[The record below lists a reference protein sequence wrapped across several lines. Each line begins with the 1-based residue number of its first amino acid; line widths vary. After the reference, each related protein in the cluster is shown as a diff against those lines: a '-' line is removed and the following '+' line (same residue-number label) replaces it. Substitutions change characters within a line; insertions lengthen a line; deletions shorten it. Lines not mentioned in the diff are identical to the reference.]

1 MSKEILTVVES
12 LSHEKG
18 VSEEVIFA
26 ALESALAMATKK
38 RYVEDAEFR
47 VAIDRSIGDY
57 ETFRRWLVVDPEREL
72 EEDEFD
78 NPDAELTP
86 EQAEEK
92 DASLEIGDFYEI
104 PVESVE
110 FGRIAAQAARQV
122 LTQKVREAERA
133 QVLEKYLP
141 RVGQLVSGSVKRTTR
156 EAVIVDL
163 GNNAEAILM
172 RTSLIPREIFRV
184 GDRMRALLTEI
195 QPEVRGPQLML
206 SRTDPEML
214 IELFKV
220 EVPEIAEHI
229 IEIRAAARNPG
240 SRAKIAVYTNDGRID
255 PVGACVGMRGS
266 RVQAVCSELDG
277 ERVDIVLW
285 DQDPAQLAINAMQPA
300 EVASIVLDDETRSM
314 DIAVREDNLAQ
325 AIGHKG
331 ENVRLA
337 SQLTGWDLNIMSDEE
352 AAQRQEDEALS
363 YIERFKESLS
373 VGEDVA
379 AVLAEEGFTTVE
391 EVAYVPIEE
400 LRAIRGFDD
409 EIVEELRTRAKDAL
423 LAKQMASG
431 DAEAGE
437 PAEDLLNLDGMDSEL
452 AYRLAAN
459 AIVTREDLAEL
470 ATPDLLDI
478 EAAIG
483 EERASAL
490 IMTARAPWF
499 EDEEPETDALSHRMA
514 EGAEPYG
521 RSNGQATGRCGECS
535 RRAPVETDGRG
546 GSAPTKRRR
555 NR

>member
-1 MSKEILTVVES
+1 MSKEILTVVEL

-18 VSEEVIFA
+18 VSEGVIFE
-26 ALESALAMATKK
+26 ALESALATATKK

-47 VAIDRSIGDY
+47 VAIDRDTGDY

-72 EEDEFD
+72 EEDEFP

-86 EQAEEK
+86 EEAEQK
-92 DASLEIGDFYEI
+92 DATLAIGDYYEI

-163 GNNAEAILM
+163 GNNAEAMLM
-172 RTSLIPREIFRV
+172 RTALIPREIFRV
-184 GDRMRALLTEI
+184 GDRLRALLVDI
-195 QPEVRGPQLML
+195 RPEVRGPQLML

-300 EVASIVLDDETRSM
+300 EVVSIMLDDDARSM
-314 DIAVREDNLAQ
+314 DIAVREENLAQ
-325 AIGHKG
+325 AIGFKG

-337 SQLTGWDLNIMSDEE
+337 GQLTGWELNIMTDEE

-363 YIERFKESLS
+363 YIQRFMESLS

-379 AVLAEEGFTTVE
+379 AVLAEEGFTSIE

-400 LRAIRGFDD
+400 LRAIEGFDD
-409 EIVEELRTRAKDAL
+409 DIVEELRTRAKDAL
-423 LAKQMASG
+423 LEKEMASG
-431 DAEAGE
+431 DPREGE
-437 PAEDLLNLDGMDSEL
+437 PAEDLLNLDGMDNEL
-452 AYRLAAN
+452 ACKLAAN

-478 EAAIG
+478 EAEIG

-499 EDEEPETDALSHRMA
+499 EEA
-514 EGAEPYG
+514 ESEA
-521 RSNGQATGRCGECS
+521 
-535 RRAPVETDGRG
+535 ETDGVSSSDGEADESEAQEPGEVPPRMT
-546 GSAPTKRRR
+546 GS
-555 NR
+555 

>member
-1 MSKEILTVVES
+1 MSKEILTVVEL

-18 VSEEVIFA
+18 VSEEVIFE
-26 ALESALAMATKK
+26 ALETALATATKK
-38 RYVEDAEFR
+38 RYAEDAEFR
-47 VAIDRSIGDY
+47 VAIDRDTGDY
-57 ETFRRWLVVDPEREL
+57 ETFRRWLVIDPNREL
-72 EEDEFD
+72 EEDEFP

-86 EQAEEK
+86 EEAAEK
-92 DASLEIGDFYEI
+92 DASLEIGDYFEI

-122 LTQKVREAERA
+122 LTQKVREAERQ

-163 GNNAEAILM
+163 GNNAEAMLM

-184 GDRMRALLTEI
+184 GDRLRALLKEI
-195 QPEVRGPQLML
+195 RPEVRGPQLML

-240 SRAKIAVYTNDGRID
+240 SRAKIAVHTNDGRID

-300 EVASIVLDDETRSM
+300 EVVSIVLDDDTRSM

-325 AIGHKG
+325 AIGFKG

-337 SQLTGWDLNIMSDEE
+337 GQLTGWELNIMTDEE

-363 YIERFKESLS
+363 YIQRFMESLS

-379 AVLAEEGFTTVE
+379 GVLAEEGFTSIE

-400 LRAIRGFDD
+400 LRAIEGFDE

-423 LAKQMASG
+423 LAK
-431 DAEAGE
+431 EALGEPREGE
-437 PAEDLLNLDGMDSEL
+437 PAEDLLNLDGMDNAL

-478 EAAIG
+478 EAEIG

-499 EDEEPETDALSHRMA
+499 EEAEIEAETEVDGEAGTPSAPDDAAEDSAAGSAANEAREEPPR
-514 EGAEPYG
+514 
-521 RSNGQATGRCGECS
+521 
-535 RRAPVETDGRG
+535 V
-546 GSAPTKRRR
+546 GS
-555 NR
+555 

>member
-1 MSKEILTVVES
+1 MSKEILTVVEL

-18 VSEEVIFA
+18 VSEEVIFE
-26 ALESALAMATKK
+26 ALETALATATKK
-38 RYVEDAEFR
+38 RYAEDAEFR
-47 VAIDRSIGDY
+47 VAIDRNTGDY
-57 ETFRRWLVVDPEREL
+57 ETLRHWLVIDPEREL
-72 EEDEFD
+72 EEDEFP

-86 EQAEEK
+86 EEAAEK
-92 DASLEIGDFYEI
+92 DASLEIGDYFEV

-122 LTQKVREAERA
+122 LTQKVREAERQ

-163 GNNAEAILM
+163 GNNAEAMLM

-184 GDRMRALLTEI
+184 GDRLRALLMEI
-195 QPEVRGPQLML
+195 RPEVRGPQLML

-240 SRAKIAVYTNDGRID
+240 SRAKIAVHTNDGRID

-300 EVASIVLDDETRSM
+300 EVVSIVLDDDTRSM

-325 AIGHKG
+325 AIGFKG

-337 SQLTGWDLNIMSDEE
+337 GQLTGWELNIMTDEE

-363 YIERFKESLS
+363 YIQRFMESLS

-379 AVLAEEGFTTVE
+379 GVLAEEGFTSIE

-400 LRAIRGFDD
+400 LRAIEGFDD

-423 LAKQMASG
+423 LAK
-431 DAEAGE
+431 EALGQPGE
-437 PAEDLLNLDGMDSEL
+437 GKPAEDLLNLDGMDSAL

-478 EAAIG
+478 EAEIG

-499 EDEEPETDALSHRMA
+499 EEAEVEEEVEKEVEKIEEIEAEGESGTPSAPDGAAEDSPASEAREEPPR
-514 EGAEPYG
+514 
-521 RSNGQATGRCGECS
+521 
-535 RRAPVETDGRG
+535 V
-546 GSAPTKRRR
+546 GS
-555 NR
+555 

>member
-1 MSKEILTVVES
+1 MSKEILTVVEL

-18 VSEEVIFA
+18 VSEDVIFE
-26 ALESALAMATKK
+26 ALETALATATKK
-38 RYVEDAEFR
+38 RYAEDAEFR
-47 VAIDRSIGDY
+47 VAIDRDTGDY
-57 ETFRRWLVVDPEREL
+57 ETFRRWLVIDPEREL
-72 EEDEFD
+72 EEDEFP
-78 NPDAELTP
+78 NPDAELTL

-92 DASLEIGDFYEI
+92 DATLTIGDYYEI

-122 LTQKVREAERA
+122 LTQKVREAERQ

-163 GNNAEAILM
+163 GNNAEAMLM

-184 GDRMRALLTEI
+184 GDRLRALLMEI
-195 QPEVRGPQLML
+195 RPEVRGPQLML

-240 SRAKIAVYTNDGRID
+240 SRAKIAVHTNDGRID

-300 EVASIVLDDETRSM
+300 EVVSIVLDDDTQSM

-325 AIGHKG
+325 AIGFKG

-337 SQLTGWDLNIMSDEE
+337 GQLTGWELNIMTDEE
-352 AAQRQEDEALS
+352 AARRQEDEALS
-363 YIERFKESLS
+363 YIQRFMESLS

-379 AVLAEEGFTTVE
+379 GVLAEEGFTSIE

-400 LRAIRGFDD
+400 LRAIEGFDD
-409 EIVEELRTRAKDAL
+409 EIVDELRTRAKDAL
-423 LAKQMASG
+423 LGKEMALG
-431 DAEAGE
+431 QPREGE
-437 PAEDLLNLDGMDSEL
+437 PAEDLLNLEGMDSAL

-478 EAAIG
+478 EAEIG

-499 EDEEPETDALSHRMA
+499 EEAEIEAEAEADTPSRSDGAAEDSTASEAREEPPR
-514 EGAEPYG
+514 
-521 RSNGQATGRCGECS
+521 
-535 RRAPVETDGRG
+535 V
-546 GSAPTKRRR
+546 GS
-555 NR
+555 

>member
-26 ALESALAMATKK
+26 ALESALATATNK
-38 RYVEDAEFR
+38 RNEEDAEFR
-47 VAIDRSIGDY
+47 VAIDRNTGNY

-72 EEDEFD
+72 EEDEFP

-92 DASLEIGDFYEI
+92 DASLEIGDLYEV

-163 GNNAEAILM
+163 GNNAEAMLM

-184 GDRMRALLTEI
+184 GDRMRALLVEI
-195 QPEVRGPQLML
+195 RPEVRGPQLML

-240 SRAKIAVYTNDGRID
+240 SRAKIAVHTNDGRID

-300 EVASIVLDDETRSM
+300 EVVSVVLDDDTRSM

-325 AIGHKG
+325 AIGQKG

-337 SQLTGWDLNIMSDEE
+337 SQLTGWGLNIMSDEE

-363 YIERFKESLS
+363 YIQRFMESLS

-379 AVLAEEGFTTVE
+379 GVLAEEGFTTVE

-400 LRAIRGFDD
+400 LRAIQGFDD

-431 DAEAGE
+431 DPEAGE
-437 PAEDLLNLDGMDSEL
+437 PADDLLNLDGMDSEL
-452 AYRLAAN
+452 AYKLAAN

-470 ATPDLLDI
+470 ATPDLLEI
-478 EAAIG
+478 EAGIG

-499 EDEEPETDALSHRMA
+499 EDAEPEIDALSPPDGEAEEISASGAREDVPPRM
-514 EGAEPYG
+514 
-521 RSNGQATGRCGECS
+521 NGS
-535 RRAPVETDGRG
+535 
-546 GSAPTKRRR
+546 
-555 NR
+555 

>member
-1 MSKEILTVVES
+1 
-12 LSHEKG
+12 
-18 VSEEVIFA
+18 
-26 ALESALAMATKK
+26 
-38 RYVEDAEFR
+38 
-47 VAIDRSIGDY
+47 
-57 ETFRRWLVVDPEREL
+57 
-72 EEDEFD
+72 
-78 NPDAELTP
+78 
-86 EQAEEK
+86 
-92 DASLEIGDFYEI
+92 
-104 PVESVE
+104 
-110 FGRIAAQAARQV
+110 
-122 LTQKVREAERA
+122 
-133 QVLEKYLP
+133 
-141 RVGQLVSGSVKRTTR
+141 
-156 EAVIVDL
+156 
-163 GNNAEAILM
+163 
-172 RTSLIPREIFRV
+172 
-184 GDRMRALLTEI
+184 
-195 QPEVRGPQLML
+195 ML

-240 SRAKIAVYTNDGRID
+240 SRAKIAVHTNDGRID

-300 EVASIVLDDETRSM
+300 EVVSIVLDDDTRSM

-325 AIGHKG
+325 AIGFKG

-337 SQLTGWDLNIMSDEE
+337 GQLTGWELNIMTDEE

-363 YIERFKESLS
+363 YIQRFMESLS

-379 AVLAEEGFTTVE
+379 GVLAEEGFTSIE

-400 LRAIRGFDD
+400 LRAIEGFDD

-423 LAKQMASG
+423 LAK
-431 DAEAGE
+431 EALGEPREGE
-437 PAEDLLNLDGMDSEL
+437 PAEDLLNLDGMDNAL

-478 EAAIG
+478 EAEIG

-499 EDEEPETDALSHRMA
+499 EEAEEAGMEAEGEADTPSQPDGAAENSTASEAREEPPR
-514 EGAEPYG
+514 
-521 RSNGQATGRCGECS
+521 
-535 RRAPVETDGRG
+535 V
-546 GSAPTKRRR
+546 GS
-555 NR
+555 

>member
-1 MSKEILTVVES
+1 MSKEILTVVEL

-18 VSEEVIFA
+18 VSEEVIFE
-26 ALESALAMATKK
+26 ALETALATATKK
-38 RYVEDAEFR
+38 RYAEDAEFR
-47 VAIDRSIGDY
+47 VAIDRDTGDY
-57 ETFRRWLVVDPEREL
+57 ETFRRWLVIDPNREL
-72 EEDEFD
+72 EEDEFP

-86 EQAEEK
+86 EEAEEK
-92 DASLEIGDFYEI
+92 DATLAIGDYFEI

-122 LTQKVREAERA
+122 LTQKVREAERQ
-133 QVLEKYLP
+133 QVLERYQP

-156 EAVIVDL
+156 EAIIVDL
-163 GNNAEAILM
+163 GNNAEAMLM

-184 GDRMRALLTEI
+184 GDRLRALLKEI

-240 SRAKIAVYTNDGRID
+240 SRAKIAVHTNDGRID

-300 EVASIVLDDETRSM
+300 EVVSIVLDDDTRSM

-325 AIGHKG
+325 AIGFKG

-337 SQLTGWDLNIMSDEE
+337 GQLTGWELNIMTDEE

-363 YIERFKESLS
+363 YIQRFMETLS

-379 AVLAEEGFTTVE
+379 GVLAEEGFTSIE

-400 LRAIRGFDD
+400 LRAIEGFDD

-423 LAKQMASG
+423 LAK
-431 DAEAGE
+431 EALGEPREGE
-437 PAEDLLNLDGMDSEL
+437 PAEDLLNLDGMDNAL

-478 EAAIG
+478 EAEIG

-499 EDEEPETDALSHRMA
+499 EEAEIEVEAETNAEGEAGVPSAPDGAAQDSAASEAREEPPR
-514 EGAEPYG
+514 
-521 RSNGQATGRCGECS
+521 
-535 RRAPVETDGRG
+535 V
-546 GSAPTKRRR
+546 GS
-555 NR
+555 

>member
-1 MSKEILTVVES
+1 MSKEILTVVEL

-18 VSEEVIFA
+18 VAEEVIFE
-26 ALESALAMATKK
+26 ALETALATATKK
-38 RYVEDAEFR
+38 RYAEDAEFR
-47 VAIDRSIGDY
+47 VAIDRETGDY
-57 ETFRRWLVVDPEREL
+57 ETFRRWLVIDPDREL
-72 EEDEFD
+72 EEDEFP

-86 EQAEEK
+86 EEAEEK
-92 DASLEIGDFYEI
+92 DATLTIGDYYEI

-122 LTQKVREAERA
+122 LTQKVREAERQ

-156 EAVIVDL
+156 EAIIVDL
-163 GNNAEAILM
+163 GNNAEAMLM

-184 GDRMRALLTEI
+184 GDRLRALLMEI
-195 QPEVRGPQLML
+195 RPEVRGPQLML

-240 SRAKIAVYTNDGRID
+240 SRAKIAVHTNDGRID

-300 EVASIVLDDETRSM
+300 EVVSIVLDDDTRSM

-325 AIGHKG
+325 AIGFKG

-337 SQLTGWDLNIMSDEE
+337 GQLTGWELNIMTDEE

-363 YIERFKESLS
+363 YIQRFMESLS

-379 AVLAEEGFTTVE
+379 GVLAEEGFTSIE

-400 LRAIRGFDD
+400 LRAIEGFDD

-423 LAKQMASG
+423 LAK
-431 DAEAGE
+431 EALGQPREGE
-437 PAEDLLNLDGMDSEL
+437 PAEDLLNLDGMDNAL

-478 EAAIG
+478 EAEIG

-499 EDEEPETDALSHRMA
+499 EEAEAADAAEIEAEGEAGTPSQPDGAAEDSTASEAREEPPR
-514 EGAEPYG
+514 
-521 RSNGQATGRCGECS
+521 
-535 RRAPVETDGRG
+535 V
-546 GSAPTKRRR
+546 GS
-555 NR
+555 

>member
-1 MSKEILTVVES
+1 MSKEMLTVVEL

-18 VSEEVIFA
+18 VAEEVIFD
-26 ALESALAMATKK
+26 ALESALATATKK
-38 RYVEDAEFR
+38 RYAEDAEFR
-47 VAIDRSIGDY
+47 VAIDRDSGDY
-57 ETFRRWLVVDPEREL
+57 DTFRRWLVIDPDREL
-72 EEDEFD
+72 EEDEFP

-86 EQAEEK
+86 EQAARK
-92 DASLEIGDFYEI
+92 DVSLVIGDYYEI

-156 EAVIVDL
+156 ESIIVDL
-163 GNNAEAILM
+163 GNNAEALLM
-172 RTSLIPREIFRV
+172 RTALIPREIFRV
-184 GDRMRALLTEI
+184 GDRLRALLVEI
-195 QPEVRGPQLML
+195 RPETRGPQLML

-300 EVASIVLDDETRSM
+300 EVMSIVLDDDTRSM

-325 AIGHKG
+325 AIGFRG

-337 SQLTGWDLNIMSDEE
+337 SHLTGWELNIMTDEE
-352 AAQRQEDEALS
+352 AAQRQEDEAQS
-363 YIERFKESLS
+363 YIQGFMESLS

-379 AVLAEEGFTTVE
+379 GVLAEEGFTSIE

-400 LRAIRGFDD
+400 LRAIEGFDD
-409 EIVEELRTRAKDAL
+409 DIVEELRNRAKDAV
-423 LAKQMASG
+423 LAKEIALGELPQ
-431 DAEAGE
+431 GE
-437 PAEDLLNLDGMDSEL
+437 PAEDLLNLEGMDNEL
-452 AYRLAAN
+452 AYKLAAN

-478 EAAIG
+478 EADIG

-499 EDEEPETDALSHRMA
+499 EEEQDEADALVSSDGEAEDAAAGDAREEPP
-514 EGAEPYG
+514 G
-521 RSNGQATGRCGECS
+521 ATG
-535 RRAPVETDGRG
+535 A
-546 GSAPTKRRR
+546 
-555 NR
+555 

>member
-1 MSKEILTVVES
+1 MSKEILTVVEL

-18 VSEEVIFA
+18 VSEDVIFE
-26 ALESALAMATKK
+26 ALETALATATKK
-38 RYVEDAEFR
+38 RYAEDAEFR
-47 VAIDRSIGDY
+47 VAIDRDTGDY
-57 ETFRRWLVVDPEREL
+57 ETFRRWLVIDPEREL
-72 EEDEFD
+72 EEDEFP

-92 DASLEIGDFYEI
+92 DATLAIGDYYEI

-122 LTQKVREAERA
+122 LTQKVREAERQ

-156 EAVIVDL
+156 EAIIVDL
-163 GNNAEAILM
+163 GNNAEAMLM

-184 GDRMRALLTEI
+184 GDRLRALLMEI
-195 QPEVRGPQLML
+195 RPEVRGPQLML

-240 SRAKIAVYTNDGRID
+240 SRAKIAVHTNDGRID

-300 EVASIVLDDETRSM
+300 EVVSIVLDDDTRSM

-325 AIGHKG
+325 AIGFKG

-337 SQLTGWDLNIMSDEE
+337 GQLTGWELNIMTDEE

-363 YIERFKESLS
+363 YIQRFMESLS

-379 AVLAEEGFTTVE
+379 GVLAEEGFTSIE

-400 LRAIRGFDD
+400 LRAIEGFDD

-423 LAKQMASG
+423 LAKEMALG
-431 DAEAGE
+431 QPGEGE
-437 PAEDLLNLDGMDSEL
+437 PAADLLNLDGMDSAL

-478 EAAIG
+478 EADIG

-499 EDEEPETDALSHRMA
+499 EEAEVEAELEAEGEADTPSAPDGAAEDSSASEAREEPPR
-514 EGAEPYG
+514 
-521 RSNGQATGRCGECS
+521 
-535 RRAPVETDGRG
+535 V
-546 GSAPTKRRR
+546 GS
-555 NR
+555 

>member
-18 VSEEVIFA
+18 VAEEVIFA
-26 ALESALAMATKK
+26 ALESALATATKK

-47 VAIDRSIGDY
+47 VAIDRDNGDY
-57 ETFRRWLVVDPEREL
+57 DTFRRWLVVDPEREL
-72 EEDEFD
+72 EEDEFP

-86 EQAEEK
+86 DEAKEK
-92 DASLEIGDFYEI
+92 DASLEIGDFFEV

-122 LTQKVREAERA
+122 LNQKVREAERA
-133 QVLEKYLP
+133 QVLERYLP

-156 EAVIVDL
+156 EAVHVDL

-172 RTSLIPREIFRV
+172 RTALIPREIFRV
-184 GDRMRALLTEI
+184 GERLRALLKEI
-195 QPEVRGPQLML
+195 QPEGRSQLML
-206 SRTDPEML
+206 SRTEPEML

-300 EVASIVLDDETRSM
+300 EVVSIVLDDEKRSM

-337 SQLTGWDLNIMSDEE
+337 SQLTGWELNIMTDEE
-352 AAQRQEDEALS
+352 AAQRQEDEAQS
-363 YIERFKESLS
+363 YIQGFMESLS

-379 AVLAEEGFTTVE
+379 GVLAEEGFTSVE

-400 LRAIRGFDD
+400 LRAIEGFDD
-409 EIVEELRTRAKDAL
+409 ELVDELRTRAKDAL
-423 LAKQMASG
+423 IAKEMALG

-452 AYRLAAN
+452 AYKLAAN

-478 EAAIG
+478 EAGIG

-490 IMTARAPWF
+490 IMTARQPWF
-499 EDEEPETDALSHRMA
+499 EEAEAEADALSPPDG
-514 EGAEPYG
+514 EG
-521 RSNGQATGRCGECS
+521 S
-535 RRAPVETDGRG
+535 
-546 GSAPTKRRR
+546 
-555 NR
+555 